1 VVPSPRSSGTLKLDN
16 WTEISNYFIFDK
28 NIIFKCLIAQ
38 NFDRTREEIRLELND
53 LVKSMIEEF
62 YQPEVNN
69 LVARST

>member
-1 VVPSPRSSGTLKLDN
+1 MVPSPRSSGTLKLDN